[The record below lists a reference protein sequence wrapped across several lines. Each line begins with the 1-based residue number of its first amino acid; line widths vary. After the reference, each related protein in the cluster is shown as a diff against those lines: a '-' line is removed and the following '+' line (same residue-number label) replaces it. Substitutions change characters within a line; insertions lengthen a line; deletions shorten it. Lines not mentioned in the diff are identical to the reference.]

1 MMSMRFLFSR
11 ARRGLV
17 GAGLLLL
24 VALAVAC
31 GGGGGGGGNGG
42 GDNGG
47 GSGNG
52 NGNGGG
58 NNGNNGGGGN
68 GGNGNNG
75 GGNGGGGG
83 SGGGNLDAFS
93 NLPTSSVIVPAAAG
107 DGNAVLT
114 ITVAGATM
122 QPLARSGFMSDGG
135 ATATISLTSNATVI
149 FDSDNKVAP
158 LVLSAVNSDGAAT
171 ATIRFVSAPRVITAD
186 LLPIPVAA
194 LDATVG
200 ATILAAGA
208 AEISIWHNGAM
219 AVERYEISPD
229 DDGFGVDSATGL
241 VTATTDLTPDS
252 TYNLTLHLVDST
264 LALTASRSLRVTVSV
279 LPPPPMFM
287 NLPASPV
294 VAAAAAEVGDA
305 AVVITVANAILP
317 SFERSGFGSDGGEM
331 ATISLTSDPA
341 SIFTFDNAVVSL
353 TITLSDSRRTIAA
366 TLRFM
371 SAPRVITADLL
382 PMPVAALEAVAGATI
397 LAAGAAEISI
407 WHNGITATE
416 SYEISPNDG
425 NFGVDSATGLVT
437 ATTDLTP
444 TVTYD
449 LTLHLIDRALTLTAS
464 RSLLV
469 TVGAVPPFFVDLLA
483 SPITVAADAGV
494 GEGVLTVTTANAAL
508 PPFSDRSG
516 FMSDGGATATIALAS
531 EATAVFDSDNAVAS
545 LALTLKNG
553 GETAMATI
561 QFVSAL
567 RVIDADLL
575 RIPVAALD
583 AVASATILAAGAAK
597 ISIWHNGA
605 GAVEEYEISP
615 DDGNFGVNSATGLV
629 TAATDLTPGA
639 PYDLNLSLTDNAG
652 NSASR
657 SLRVTVGALPLLEF
671 AANLPASSV
680 VVAAAADIGDSVL
693 TITAAGAALPSFARS
708 GFRSDGGETATIA
721 LASIPADIF
730 TLDYAVASLAFTLS
744 DRRQTVAATVRFV
757 SAPRAITADL
767 LRIPVAA
774 FEALAGVTI
783 LAAGAAKISIWHND
797 ETAIE
802 EYDISP
808 NDGNF
813 GVDSATG
820 LVTATTDL
828 TPGKTYDLTLHLI
841 DRGLALTASRSLRA
855 VVGALLPLG
864 FSADLPVSPVVVAA
878 DADIGDSVL
887 TITAAG
893 AALPSFAR
901 SGFRSD
907 GGAMAAIALTSIPAD
922 IFTLDYAVASLSFTL
937 SDPRRTI
944 AATVRFVSAPR
955 AIAADLLSTSFAALE
970 AVTGATILAAGAAK
984 ISIWHNDA
992 TVVEEYEISPN
1003 DGNFGVDSATG
1014 LVTAMTD
1021 LTPDTTYDLTL
1032 HLVDSTLALTA
1043 SRSLRVTVGVLP
1055 LLEFADLPASSVVVA
1070 AAADI
1075 GDSIL
1080 TITVAGAA
1088 LPSFARSG
1096 FMSDGGATATIA
1108 LASIP
1113 ADIFTLDYA
1122 VASLAFTL
1130 SDRRQTV
1137 AATIRF
1143 VSAPRAIDD
1152 DLLSITVAALEAVAG
1167 ATILAADAAE
1177 ISIWHNDARAVEEY
1191 EISPNDGNFGVD
1203 SATGLVTATT
1213 DLTPGETYNLT
1224 LHLIDR
1230 GLALTATRSL
1240 EAVVGA
1246 LPLLDFVRLPAS
1258 SVVVAADAD
1267 IGDSVLTITVAGAA
1281 LPSFARSG
1289 FRSDGGATAT
1299 ISLASIPADIFTL
1312 DYAVASLS
1320 FTLSD
1325 RRQTVAATVRFVSA
1339 PRAIAADLLL
1349 APVAAFEAVAGVTIL
1364 AAGAAKISI
1373 WHNDAAAV
1381 EEYKISPDDGNFGV
1395 DAATG
1400 LVTATTDLTPDET
1413 YDLTLHL
1420 IDRRLALTASRSLRV
1435 TVGALLPLGFAANLP
1450 ASSVVVAADADIGDA
1465 VLTIT
1470 VAGAALPPFVRSG
1483 FRSDGGA
1490 MAAISLASIPADIF
1504 TLDYAV
1510 ASLAFT
1516 LSDPRRTIA
1525 ATVRFV
1531 SAPRAIAA
1539 DLLSIPVAALEALAG
1554 VTILAAGAAEISIW
1568 HNDAAAV
1575 EEYKISLDDGD
1586 FGVDSATGLVTAA
1599 TDLTP
1604 DATYDLTL
1612 HLIDRG
1618 LALTASRSLEA
1629 VVGVLPLLE
1638 FADLPASSVVVAAAA
1653 DIGDSILTI
1662 TVAGAALPSFAR
1674 SGFMSDGGATATIAL
1689 ASIPAD
1695 IFTLDY
1701 AVASLAFT
1709 LSDRRQTVAA
1719 TIRFV
1724 SAPRAIDDDL
1734 LSITVAALEAV
1745 AGATILAAD
1754 AAEISIWHNGTMAV
1768 ERYEISPD
1776 DGNFGV
1782 DLTTGLVTATTDLT
1796 PDETY
1801 NLTLHLIDRALSLTA
1816 SRSLLVTVGALP
1828 PLEFMGLPAS
1838 SVVVAAAADIGDSVL
1853 TITVAGATLPSFA
1866 RSGFRSDGGATA
1878 TISLASIPAD
1888 IFTLDYAVASLS
1900 FTLSDRRQTVAAT
1913 VRFVSAPRAI
1923 AADLLLAPV
1932 AAFEAVAG
1940 VTILAAGAA
1949 KISIWHN
1956 DETAIEEY
1964 DISPNDGNFGV
1975 DSATGLVTATTDLTP
1990 DETYD
1995 LTLHLID
2002 RRLALTAS
2010 RSLRVTVGALLPLGF
2025 AANLP
2030 ASSVVVAA
2038 DADIGDAVLT
2048 ITVAGAA
2055 LPPFV
2060 RSGFRSDG
2068 GAMAAISLAS
2078 IPADIFTLD
2087 YAVASLAF
2095 TLSDPRRTIAATVR
2109 FVSAPR
2115 AIAADLLSIP
2125 VAALEALAGVT
2136 ILAAGAAEISIW
2148 HNDAAAVEEYK
2159 ISPDDGNF
2167 GVDSATGLVTATT
2180 DLTPGKTYNLTLHLI
2195 DRGLALTASRS
2206 LEAVVGVLPT
2216 LDFVDLP
2223 ASSVVVAAAADIG
2236 DAILTITVAGATLP
2250 SFARLGFMSDGGE
2263 TATIALASIPA
2274 EVFTLDYAVASLAF
2288 TLSDRRQ
2295 TVAATIRFVSA
2306 PRVIAADLLSISVA
2320 ALEALAGVTILAA
2333 GAADIS
2339 IWHNDAAA
2347 VEEYDISPDDGNF
2360 GVDSATGLVTAT
2372 TDLTPGKTYNLTLH
2386 LIDRGLALTASRSLE
2401 AVVGALPLLDFVRLP
2416 ASSVVVAADADIGD
2430 AILTI
2435 TVAGATLPSFARSG
2449 FRSDGGATATIS
2461 LASIPADIFTLDYA
2475 VASLSFTLSDR
2486 RQTVAATIRFVSA
2499 PRAIAADLLSAPV
2512 AALEALA
2519 GVTILAAGAAEI
2531 SIWHN
2536 DETAIEEYDISPD
2549 DGNFGVDS
2557 ATGLVTA
2564 TTDLTPGKT
2573 YNLILHLIDRGLAL
2587 TASRSLEAVVGVL
2600 PTLDFVDLPASSV
2613 VVAVAADIGDAVLT
2627 ITVAGATLPSFARSG
2642 FRSDGGALATISLA
2656 SEATV
2661 VFDSDNAVASLAFT
2675 LSDRRRTVA
2684 ATIRF
2689 VSAPRVIAAAPATI
2703 SVSFTDA
2710 VAGVTILAAG
2720 AAKISIWHNGAA
2732 AIEEYK
2738 ISPDDGNFGVDLAT
2752 GLVTAAMDLTAGDSY
2767 DFTLRLI
2774 DDALSLTASRSLRV
2788 VASNL
2793 NPLQLRYLST
2803 VEWSR
2808 ANAYDYLVEQ
2818 DGEMIDLRVV
2828 GGVMA
2833 DGATRETAFPIYN
2846 IWQLQAID
2854 GLRETSSG
2862 SFSDSTL
2869 FGANAGERLGRHY
2882 RLMNDIDAGVT
2893 EEWAGGLGFHPIG
2906 NSANR
2911 GLEGGLYGDGYAIR
2925 DLWINRPNTNRV
2937 GLFAVVDGGV
2947 IASVGIEDSRI
2958 VGFTHVG
2965 ALVGQQIEGVIQNAW
2980 ASGAVTGNDFWVG
2993 GLAGL
2998 NRGGAVVDSWTRSD
3012 VRGGRLV
3019 GGLVGAVYPLTIS
3032 GITIFPVIERGQAMG
3047 DVRGDREVGGLV
3059 GLSEDGMISENRSLA
3074 TVTGENTNIG
3084 GLIGYSSGGDIVLNW
3099 SSGPVWGSIAVGG
3112 LVGFSEDGMISEN
3125 RSLATVTGE
3134 EYIGGLIGYSSG
3146 GDIVLNWSSGLVR
3159 GSIAVGGLVGFSEDG
3174 MISENR
3180 SLATVTG
3187 ENFNIGGLI
3196 GYSSGGDIVLNWSSG
3211 PVRGRLNVGGLVGR
3225 NVGGMIS
3232 ENRSLAAVTGEER
3245 IGGLI
3250 GTSFG
3255 GDVVLNGSSGPVRG
3269 GINVGGLVGRHWSAT
3284 IARNWSIA
3292 AVTGKENVGGLIG
3305 NIVSDGAVAL
3315 NWSAGSARGDFGV
3328 GGLIGRNRHA
3338 EVGNNW
3344 SVASASGEQF
3354 VGGLL
3359 GRVDNDNDITDHV
3372 RDNWSGGAV
3381 AAQKN
3386 GGGMLGYA
3394 RAPAI
3399 PVPYWSE
3406 ETSGT
3411 TLSWGRNVRGIPS
3424 MQESTAPLFESD
3436 PWDNGDSDLSDNVA
3450 DFPVLA
3456 TLDIGLQWA
3465 GLAYGLT
3472 RVLAA
3477 ADGAEMAEWGE
3488 RREMSRGAATIRI
3501 DTNAMAPDTRA
3512 EGGRTSTPDCVL
3524 VGGVLWATTNY
3535 NSAIVLARAEGGVLS
3550 SANGCEAV
3558 LTPNAGV
3565 RRATLHL
3572 AFAAA
3577 GRLCGGRT
3585 RCVILTPAI
3594 WMRGR
3599 IFWRMWNGAM
3609 PTREETMTMTGF
3621 RTLTITARAG
3631 IRLICVLTRT
3641 VRFTIFGR
3649 YTMCG
3654 SCRRSMEKR
3663 RTTRAERTCSG
3674 LRRRFVWA
3682 VGIV

>member
-1 MMSMRFLFSR
+1 MMSIRLLFSR
-11 ARRGLV
+11 IRRGLV

-31 GGGGGGGGNGG
+31 GGGGGGGGNGSGDNGG

-47 GSGNG
+47 D
-52 NGNGGG
+52 
-58 NNGNNGGGGN
+58 
-68 GGNGNNG
+68 NG

-114 ITVAGATM
+114 ITVAGATL

-194 LDATVG
+194 LDVTVG

-208 AEISIWHNGAM
+208 AEISIWHNGTM

-229 DDGFGVDSATGL
+229 DDGFGVDSAMGL
-241 VTATTDLTPDS
+241 VTAMTVLTPTV
-252 TYNLTLHLVDST
+252 TYDLTLHLIDSM
-264 LALTASRSLRVTVSV
+264 LALTASRSLRVTVGV
-279 LPPPPMFM
+279 LPPPPMFV

-294 VAAAAAEVGDA
+294 VAAAAADVGDA

-317 SFERSGFGSDGGEM
+317 SFERSGFGSGGGEM
-331 ATISLTSDPA
+331 ATISLVSDPV

-397 LAAGAAEISI
+397 LAAGAAGISI
-407 WHNGITATE
+407 WHNGTAAIE
-416 SYEISPNDG
+416 EYEISPNDG
-425 NFGVDSATGLVT
+425 NFGVDKATGLVT

-444 TVTYD
+444 EATYD
-449 LTLHLIDRALTLTAS
+449 LTLHLVDSMLTLTAS

-469 TVGAVPPFFVDLLA
+469 TVGAVPPSFMDLPVL
-483 SPITVAADAGV
+483 PIVVAADAGV
-494 GEGVLTVTTANAAL
+494 GEGVLTVTTAHAAL
-508 PPFSDRSG
+508 PSFPDRSG

-531 EATAVFDSDNAVAS
+531 VAMAVFDSDNAVAL
-545 LALTLKNG
+545 LALTLNNG
-553 GETAMATI
+553 GETATTTI
-561 QFVSAL
+561 RFVSAL

-575 RIPVAALD
+575 RI
-583 AVASATILAAGAAK
+583 S
-597 ISIWHNGA
+597 
-605 GAVEEYEISP
+605 
-615 DDGNFGVNSATGLV
+615 V
-629 TAATDLTPGA
+629 T
-639 PYDLNLSLTDNAG
+639 
-652 NSASR
+652 
-657 SLRVTVGALPLLEF
+657 
-671 AANLPASSV
+671 
-680 VVAAAADIGDSVL
+680 
-693 TITAAGAALPSFARS
+693 
-708 GFRSDGGETATIA
+708 
-721 LASIPADIF
+721 
-730 TLDYAVASLAFTLS
+730 
-744 DRRQTVAATVRFV
+744 
-757 SAPRAITADL
+757 
-767 LRIPVAA
+767 
-774 FEALAGVTI
+774 
-783 LAAGAAKISIWHND
+783 
-797 ETAIE
+797 
-802 EYDISP
+802 
-808 NDGNF
+808 
-813 GVDSATG
+813 
-820 LVTATTDL
+820 
-828 TPGKTYDLTLHLI
+828 
-841 DRGLALTASRSLRA
+841 
-855 VVGALLPLG
+855 
-864 FSADLPVSPVVVAA
+864 
-878 DADIGDSVL
+878 
-887 TITAAG
+887 
-893 AALPSFAR
+893 
-901 SGFRSD
+901 
-907 GGAMAAIALTSIPAD
+907 
-922 IFTLDYAVASLSFTL
+922 
-937 SDPRRTI
+937 
-944 AATVRFVSAPR
+944 
-955 AIAADLLSTSFAALE
+955 
-970 AVTGATILAAGAAK
+970 
-984 ISIWHNDA
+984 
-992 TVVEEYEISPN
+992 
-1003 DGNFGVDSATG
+1003 
-1014 LVTAMTD
+1014 
-1021 LTPDTTYDLTL
+1021 
-1032 HLVDSTLALTA
+1032 
-1043 SRSLRVTVGVLP
+1043 
-1055 LLEFADLPASSVVVA
+1055 
-1070 AAADI
+1070 
-1075 GDSIL
+1075 
-1080 TITVAGAA
+1080 
-1088 LPSFARSG
+1088 
-1096 FMSDGGATATIA
+1096 
-1108 LASIP
+1108 
-1113 ADIFTLDYA
+1113 
-1122 VASLAFTL
+1122 
-1130 SDRRQTV
+1130 
-1137 AATIRF
+1137 
-1143 VSAPRAIDD
+1143 
-1152 DLLSITVAALEAVAG
+1152 ALEAVAG
-1167 ATILAADAAE
+1167 ATILAAGEAK
-1177 ISIWHNDARAVEEY
+1177 ISIWHNDAAAVEEY
-1191 EISPNDGNFGVD
+1191 KISPDDGNFGVD

-1230 GLALTATRSL
+1230 GLALTASQSL
-1240 EAVVGA
+1240 RAVVGA
-1246 LPLLDFVRLPAS
+1246 LPLLEFAANLPAS
-1258 SVVVAADAD
+1258 SVVVATAAD
-1267 IGDSVLTITVAGAA
+1267 IGDSVLTITAAGAA
-1281 LPSFARSG
+1281 LLSFARSG
-1289 FRSDGGATAT
+1289 FRSDGGETAT
-1299 ISLASIPADIFTL
+1299 IALASIPADIFTL

-1364 AAGAAKISI
+1364 AAGEAKISI
-1373 WHNDAAAV
+1373 WHNDAAVV

-1395 DAATG
+1395 DSATG

-1420 IDRRLALTASRSLRV
+1420 IDRGLALTASRSLRV

-1531 SAPRAIAA
+1531 SAPRVIAA
-1539 DLLSIPVAALEALAG
+1539 DLLSISVAAL
-1554 VTILAAGAAEISIW
+1554 
-1568 HNDAAAV
+1568 D
-1575 EEYKISLDDGD
+1575 
-1586 FGVDSATGLVTAA
+1586 
-1599 TDLTP
+1599 
-1604 DATYDLTL
+1604 
-1612 HLIDRG
+1612 
-1618 LALTASRSLEA
+1618 
-1629 VVGVLPLLE
+1629 
-1638 FADLPASSVVVAAAA
+1638 
-1653 DIGDSILTI
+1653 
-1662 TVAGAALPSFAR
+1662 
-1674 SGFMSDGGATATIAL
+1674 
-1689 ASIPAD
+1689 
-1695 IFTLDY
+1695 
-1701 AVASLAFT
+1701 
-1709 LSDRRQTVAA
+1709 
-1719 TIRFV
+1719 
-1724 SAPRAIDDDL
+1724 
-1734 LSITVAALEAV
+1734 AV

-1754 AAEISIWHNGTMAV
+1754 AAEISIWHNDAGAV
-1768 ERYEISPD
+1768 EEYE
-1776 DGNFGV
+1776 
-1782 DLTTGLVTATTDLT
+1782 
-1796 PDETY
+1796 
-1801 NLTLHLIDRALSLTA
+1801 
-1816 SRSLLVTVGALP
+1816 
-1828 PLEFMGLPAS
+1828 
-1838 SVVVAAAADIGDSVL
+1838 
-1853 TITVAGATLPSFA
+1853 
-1866 RSGFRSDGGATA
+1866 
-1878 TISLASIPAD
+1878 
-1888 IFTLDYAVASLS
+1888 
-1900 FTLSDRRQTVAAT
+1900 
-1913 VRFVSAPRAI
+1913 
-1923 AADLLLAPV
+1923 
-1932 AAFEAVAG
+1932 
-1940 VTILAAGAA
+1940 
-1949 KISIWHN
+1949 
-1956 DETAIEEY
+1956 
-1964 DISPNDGNFGV
+1964 ISPNDG
-1975 DSATGLVTATTDLTP
+1975 D
-1990 DETYD
+1990 
-1995 LTLHLID
+1995 
-2002 RRLALTAS
+2002 
-2010 RSLRVTVGALLPLGF
+2010 
-2025 AANLP
+2025 
-2030 ASSVVVAA
+2030 
-2038 DADIGDAVLT
+2038 
-2048 ITVAGAA
+2048 
-2055 LPPFV
+2055 
-2060 RSGFRSDG
+2060 
-2068 GAMAAISLAS
+2068 
-2078 IPADIFTLD
+2078 
-2087 YAVASLAF
+2087 
-2095 TLSDPRRTIAATVR
+2095 
-2109 FVSAPR
+2109 
-2115 AIAADLLSIP
+2115 
-2125 VAALEALAGVT
+2125 
-2136 ILAAGAAEISIW
+2136 
-2148 HNDAAAVEEYK
+2148 
-2159 ISPDDGNF
+2159 F

-2195 DRGLALTASRS
+2195 DRGLSLTASRS
-2206 LEAVVGVLPT
+2206 LEAVVGALPL
-2216 LDFVDLP
+2216 LDFVRLP
-2223 ASSVVVAAAADIG
+2223 ASSVVVAADADIG
-2236 DAILTITVAGATLP
+2236 DAVLTITVAGATLP

-2274 EVFTLDYAVASLAF
+2274 EVFTLDHAVASLAF

-2386 LIDRGLALTASRSLE
+2386 LVDRGLSLTASRSLE

-2430 AILTI
+2430 AVLTI

-2499 PRAIAADLLSAPV
+2499 PRVITADLLSAPV
-2512 AALEALA
+2512 AALEAVA

-2536 DETAIEEYDISPD
+2536 DAAAVEEYDISPN

-2557 ATGLVTA
+2557 STGLVTA

-2573 YNLILHLIDRGLAL
+2573 YNLTLHLIDHGLAL

-2600 PTLDFVDLPASSV
+2600 PLLDFVRLPASSV
-2613 VVAVAADIGDAVLT
+2613 VIAAAADIGDAVLT

-2642 FRSDGGALATISLA
+2642 FMSDGGALATISLA

-2661 VFDSDNAVASLAFT
+2661 VFNSDNAVASLAFT

-2720 AAKISIWHNGAA
+2720 AAKISIWHNGAE
-2732 AIEEYK
+2732 AIEEYD

-2767 DFTLRLI
+2767 DFTLRLT

-2788 VASNL
+2788 VAGNL
-2793 NPLQLRYLST
+2793 GPLQLRYLST

-2808 ANAYDYLVEQ
+2808 DNAYDYLVEQ
-2818 DGEMIDLRVV
+2818 DGEIINLSVV
-2828 GGVMA
+2828 GGVMT
-2833 DGATRETAFPIYN
+2833 DGATRETAIPIYN

-2854 GLRETSSG
+2854 GLQETSSG

-2869 FGANAGERLGRHY
+2869 FGANADERLGRHY

-2893 EEWAGGLGFHPIG
+2893 EEWVGGQGFHPIG
-2906 NSANR
+2906 DGQQTV
-2911 GLEGGLYGDGYAIR
+2911 GLQGGLYGDGYAIR
-2925 DLWINRPNTNRV
+2925 DLWINRPSTSRV

-2947 IASVGIEDSRI
+2947 IASVGIEDARI
-2958 VGFTHVG
+2958 AGFTYVG
-2965 ALVGQQIEGVIQNAW
+2965 ALVGEQIEGVIQNAW
-2980 ASGAVTGNDFWVG
+2980 ASGTVTSNDWWVG
-2993 GLAGL
+2993 GLAGR
-2998 NRGGAVVDSWTRSD
+2998 NGGGAVVDSWTRSD
-3012 VRGGRLV
+3012 VRGRWRV
-3019 GGLVGAVYPLTIS
+3019 GGLVGAVDPLTIS

-3047 DVRGDREVGGLV
+3047 DVRGVGNVGGLV
-3059 GLSEDGMISENRSLA
+3059 GR
-3074 TVTGENTNIG
+3074 
-3084 GLIGYSSGGDIVLNW
+3084 
-3099 SSGPVWGSIAVGG
+3099 
-3112 LVGFSEDGMISEN
+3112 
-3125 RSLATVTGE
+3125 
-3134 EYIGGLIGYSSG
+3134 
-3146 GDIVLNWSSGLVR
+3146 
-3159 GSIAVGGLVGFSEDG
+3159 SEDG

-3250 GTSFG
+3250 GASFS
-3255 GDVVLNGSSGPVRG
+3255 GDVVSNWSSGPVRG

-3305 NIVSDGAVAL
+3305 NIISDGAGAVVF
-3315 NWSAGSARGDFGV
+3315 NWSAGSARGDFGI
-3328 GGLIGRNRHA
+3328 GGLIGRNRNA
-3338 EVGNNW
+3338 EVENNW

-3359 GRVDNDNDITDHV
+3359 GRVENSITDHV

-3386 GGGMLGYA
+3386 GGGMLGYVTNY
-3394 RAPAI
+3394 RAI
-3399 PVPYWSE
+3399 PAPYWSE
-3406 ETSGT
+3406 ETSGIDF
-3411 TLSWGRNVRGIPS
+3411 SYRRSVRQLYPRSGFGGIPS
-3424 MQESTAPLFESD
+3424 MQEATVPLFESD
-3436 PWDNGDSDLSDNVA
+3436 PWHNGDSDLSDNAA
-3450 DFPVLA
+3450 DFPVLT

-3472 RVLAA
+3472 RVLASV
-3477 ADGAEMAEWGE
+3477 DGAEMAEWGE
-3488 RREMSRGAATIRI
+3488 RREMSRRAVTIRI

-3512 EGGRTSTPDCVL
+3512 EGGVTSTPDCAL
-3524 VGGVLWATTNY
+3524 VGGVLRATTNY

-3550 SANGCEAV
+3550 SVSGCEAV
-3558 LTPNAGV
+3558 LTPNAGA

-3577 GRLCGGRT
+3577 GATLRRTHEMRYFDAGDLAARADFLANVEWSKTYAQGDDDGDGIPNAYDYRPRGDAFDLRFDEAGEFYDFWPIYNVWQLQAIDGETPGYAGGEDLFGVSEPIRLGGRYRLMNDIDAVVT
-3585 RCVILTPAI
+3585 EEWPDGFAPIGDYLSSFGGEFMGGGYVVKNLRINRANDFRAGLFAHLTGEVRDLGMTGRVVGDYEVGGLVGYMSRGLLANSWSLAAVSGALWVGGLAGRQGGGLIDRSWSSGRVRAEIDGGGLVGDQAGGAIADSWSSGLVESDYDAGGLAGDQTFGSGILRSWSAGSASATAIGGAAGGFLGSSFGVVVDGYWSGETSGRLRSAAGDGVATAQTLSLSAWNPAWSFGDGELSDGDGDFPVLSGLSEEWQATGLGLGLARVLAVNGAGEIALRSGETNIVDEAAFAALRLDANGLAADDGGDRTSSPSCRFAAGTLEAETNYNGATLRLRLLPTTAGELRAYDSGRCEAGFAVTGSGAATLRVESSSGSARAHFDYPLDLRLLLSSPLPVDEGGGAALSIYAPRRLLLPSRAEAGYVALTASVSAGAIEASSGGGFSTGGGAVAFVTLTEAATAAFATDGARLIFALAATASGNRAAAATAIFGSRPLALDGGITTVSLRALRAVSGRLLLSALSVSAGVKHYEGEKYRLANDYGGLFAADPESGEIRLSRRVDAAVDAVLELRAEGGGVAGTQSLRVQAPAALVSERHDCKLGQQWRCRDEFYAILTAAIAVGEATLNDNQAVVFDRDTHGDDVLSVFSMFGSGASITLYEGIPRNYFLSNATFDADNKKPIINYSYGGTYGMVSGLNLSVFNRRDAILVQSSGNSWNTDPDHSLFQGSHFDRERAEAVAETGRLVIVGGYRLTSENPANGEI
-3594 WMRGR
+3594 NVQFYYSKCGFTKEYCLIAEAVNVPPGNLFGTSFAAPQVAAALQMLAT
-3599 IFWRMWNGAM
+3599 MWPELSQDSLVSLLLALASDITFNGGEDGVGVDEITGHGALSFRRLFSADGAM
-3609 PTREETMTMTGF
+3609 GF
-3621 RTLTITARAG
+3621 KCSIVENA
-3631 IRLICVLTRT
+3631 CVSDY
-3641 VRFTIFGR
+3641 F
-3649 YTMCG
+3649 
-3654 SCRRSMEKR
+3654 
-3663 RTTRAERTCSG
+3663 
-3674 LRRRFVWA
+3674 
-3682 VGIV
+3682 

>member
-1 MMSMRFLFSR
+1 MMSIRFLFSR

-17 GAGLLLL
+17 GAGLLLS

-31 GGGGGGGGNGG
+31 GGGGSG
-42 GDNGG
+42 GDPRPDPDPGPGFPGLPEVVVAMNAE
-47 GSGNG
+47 SG
-52 NGNGGG
+52 
-58 NNGNNGGGGN
+58 
-68 GGNGNNG
+68 
-75 GGNGGGGG
+75 
-83 SGGGNLDAFS
+83 D
-93 NLPTSSVIVPAAAG
+93 
-107 DGNAVLT
+107 AVLT
-114 ITVAGATM
+114 VTVENATLSAFSD
-122 QPLARSGFMSDGG
+122 PLGFMSDGG
-135 ATATISLTSNATVI
+135 AMATISLTSNATAI
-149 FDSDNKVAP
+149 FDFDNKAAP
-158 LVLSAVNSDGAAT
+158 LILTAANSVSAAT
-171 ATIRFVSAPRVITAD
+171 ATIRFVSAPRVITAG
-186 LLPIPVAA
+186 LLLTLFDA
-194 LDATVG
+194 LDAFTG
-200 ATILAAGA
+200 ATILATGA
-208 AEISIWHNGAM
+208 AKISIWHNDA
-219 AVERYEISPD
+219 ANERYEISPD
-229 DDGFGVDSATGL
+229 DGNFGVNSATGL
-241 VTATTDLTPDS
+241 VTATTGLTPTV
-252 TYNLTLHLVDST
+252 TYDLTLHLIDSM
-264 LALTASRSLRVTVSV
+264 LALTASRSLRVTVGV
-279 LPPPPMFM
+279 LPPPPMFV

-294 VAAAAAEVGDA
+294 VAAAVGVGDA
-305 AVVITVANAILP
+305 ALVITVTNAILP
-317 SFERSGFGSDGGEM
+317 PFERSGFGSDGGEM
-331 ATISLTSDPA
+331 ATISLVSDPV

-353 TITLSDSRRTIAA
+353 TITLSDSRRTTVA

-371 SAPRVITADLL
+371 SAPRVITANLL
-382 PMPVAALEAVAGATI
+382 PIPVAALEATVVGATI
-397 LAAGAAEISI
+397 LAAGAAGISI
-407 WHNGITATE
+407 WHNGATADE
-416 SYEISPNDG
+416 EYKISPDDG
-425 NFGVDSATGLVT
+425 NFGVDRATGLVT
-437 ATTDLTP
+437 VETDLAP
-444 TVTYD
+444 EATYD
-449 LTLHLIDRALTLTAS
+449 LTLRLVDRALTLTAS
-464 RSLLV
+464 RLLQV
-469 TVGAVPPFFVDLLA
+469 TVGAVPPSFMDLPI
-483 SPITVAADAGV
+483 SPIVVAADAGV
-494 GEGVLTVTTANAAL
+494 GERVLTVTTAHAAL
-508 PPFSDRSG
+508 PSFPDRSG
-516 FMSDGGATATIALAS
+516 FMSDGGETATIALAS

-545 LALTLKNG
+545 LALTLNNG
-553 GETAMATI
+553 GETATATVR
-561 QFVSAL
+561 FVSAL
-567 RVIDADLL
+567 RVITADLL
-575 RIPVAALD
+575 RIPVTALE
-583 AVASATILAAGAAK
+583 AVAGATILAAGAAK

-657 SLRVTVGALPLLEF
+657 SLRVTVGALPPLEF
-671 AANLPASSV
+671 MDLPASSV

-783 LAAGAAKISIWHND
+783 LATGAAKISIWHND

-955 AIAADLLSTSFAALE
+955 AIAADLLSIPVAALE
-970 AVTGATILAAGAAK
+970 AVTGATILAAGAAE

-992 TVVEEYEISPN
+992 GTIEEYDISPD

-1014 LVTAMTD
+1014 LVTAATD
-1021 LTPDTTYDLTL
+1021 LTPDATYDLTL
-1032 HLVDSTLALTA
+1032 HLIDRGLALTA
-1043 SRSLRVTVGVLP
+1043 SRSLLVTVGVLP

-1070 AAADI
+1070 ATADI

-1137 AATIRF
+1137 AAT
-1143 VSAPRAIDD
+1143 V
-1152 DLLSITVAALEAVAG
+1152 
-1167 ATILAADAAE
+1167 
-1177 ISIWHNDARAVEEY
+1177 
-1191 EISPNDGNFGVD
+1191 
-1203 SATGLVTATT
+1203 
-1213 DLTPGETYNLT
+1213 
-1224 LHLIDR
+1224 
-1230 GLALTATRSL
+1230 
-1240 EAVVGA
+1240 
-1246 LPLLDFVRLPAS
+1246 
-1258 SVVVAADAD
+1258 
-1267 IGDSVLTITVAGAA
+1267 
-1281 LPSFARSG
+1281 
-1289 FRSDGGATAT
+1289 
-1299 ISLASIPADIFTL
+1299 
-1312 DYAVASLS
+1312 
-1320 FTLSD
+1320 
-1325 RRQTVAATVRFVSA
+1325 
-1339 PRAIAADLLL
+1339 
-1349 APVAAFEAVAGVTIL
+1349 
-1364 AAGAAKISI
+1364 
-1373 WHNDAAAV
+1373 
-1381 EEYKISPDDGNFGV
+1381 
-1395 DAATG
+1395 
-1400 LVTATTDLTPDET
+1400 
-1413 YDLTLHL
+1413 
-1420 IDRRLALTASRSLRV
+1420 
-1435 TVGALLPLGFAANLP
+1435 
-1450 ASSVVVAADADIGDA
+1450 
-1465 VLTIT
+1465 
-1470 VAGAALPPFVRSG
+1470 
-1483 FRSDGGA
+1483 
-1490 MAAISLASIPADIF
+1490 
-1504 TLDYAV
+1504 
-1510 ASLAFT
+1510 
-1516 LSDPRRTIA
+1516 
-1525 ATVRFV
+1525 
-1531 SAPRAIAA
+1531 
-1539 DLLSIPVAALEALAG
+1539 
-1554 VTILAAGAAEISIW
+1554 
-1568 HNDAAAV
+1568 
-1575 EEYKISLDDGD
+1575 
-1586 FGVDSATGLVTAA
+1586 
-1599 TDLTP
+1599 
-1604 DATYDLTL
+1604 
-1612 HLIDRG
+1612 
-1618 LALTASRSLEA
+1618 
-1629 VVGVLPLLE
+1629 
-1638 FADLPASSVVVAAAA
+1638 
-1653 DIGDSILTI
+1653 
-1662 TVAGAALPSFAR
+1662 
-1674 SGFMSDGGATATIAL
+1674 
-1689 ASIPAD
+1689 
-1695 IFTLDY
+1695 
-1701 AVASLAFT
+1701 
-1709 LSDRRQTVAA
+1709 
-1719 TIRFV
+1719 RFV

-1828 PLEFMGLPAS
+1828 LLEFADLPAS

-1866 RSGFRSDGGATA
+1866 RSGFRSDGGETA
-1878 TISLASIPAD
+1878 TIALASIPAD
-1888 IFTLDYAVASLS
+1888 IFTLDYAVASLA

-1923 AADLLLAPV
+1923 TADLLSAHV

-1940 VTILAAGAA
+1940 VTILAAGEA

-1956 DETAIEEY
+1956 DAAVVEEY
-1964 DISPNDGNFGV
+1964 KISPDDGNFGV
-1975 DSATGLVTATTDLTP
+1975 DLSTGLVTATTDLTP
-1990 DETYD
+1990 GKTYD

-2002 RRLALTAS
+2002 RGLALTAS
-2010 RSLRVTVGALLPLGF
+2010 RSLRVVVGALLPLGF

-2038 DADIGDAVLT
+2038 AADIGDAVLT

-2115 AIAADLLSIP
+2115 VIAADLLSIP
-2125 VAALEALAGVT
+2125 VAALDAVAGAT
-2136 ILAAGAAEISIW
+2136 ILAADAAEISIW
-2148 HNDAAAVEEYK
+2148 HNDAGAVEEYK

-2180 DLTPGKTYNLTLHLI
+2180 NLTPSETYNLTLHLI

-2263 TATIALASIPA
+2263 TATIALASIPSDI
-2274 EVFTLDYAVASLAF
+2274 FTLDYAVASLAF

-2430 AILTI
+2430 AVLTI

-2573 YNLILHLIDRGLAL
+2573 YNLTLHLIDRGLAL
-2587 TASRSLEAVVGVL
+2587 TASRSLEAVVGAL
-2600 PTLDFVDLPASSV
+2600 PLLDFVRLPASSV
-2613 VVAVAADIGDAVLT
+2613 VVAADADIGDAVLT

-2661 VFDSDNAVASLAFT
+2661 VFDSDNAVASLAFM

-2720 AAKISIWHNGAA
+2720 AAKISIWHNGAGA
-2732 AIEEYK
+2732 VEKYE

-2818 DGEMIDLRVV
+2818 DGEEINLRLV

-2833 DGATRETAFPIYN
+2833 DGATRETAIPIYN

-2854 GLRETSSG
+2854 GLQETSSG

-2893 EEWAGGLGFHPIG
+2893 EEWVGGQGFHPIG
-2906 NSANR
+2906 DRTAN
-2911 GLEGGLYGDGYAIR
+2911 
-2925 DLWINRPNTNRV
+2925 
-2937 GLFAVVDGGV
+2937 
-2947 IASVGIEDSRI
+2947 
-2958 VGFTHVG
+2958 
-2965 ALVGQQIEGVIQNAW
+2965 
-2980 ASGAVTGNDFWVG
+2980 
-2993 GLAGL
+2993 
-2998 NRGGAVVDSWTRSD
+2998 
-3012 VRGGRLV
+3012 
-3019 GGLVGAVYPLTIS
+3019 
-3032 GITIFPVIERGQAMG
+3032 
-3047 DVRGDREVGGLV
+3047 
-3059 GLSEDGMISENRSLA
+3059 
-3074 TVTGENTNIG
+3074 
-3084 GLIGYSSGGDIVLNW
+3084 
-3099 SSGPVWGSIAVGG
+3099 
-3112 LVGFSEDGMISEN
+3112 
-3125 RSLATVTGE
+3125 
-3134 EYIGGLIGYSSG
+3134 
-3146 GDIVLNWSSGLVR
+3146 
-3159 GSIAVGGLVGFSEDG
+3159 
-3174 MISENR
+3174 
-3180 SLATVTG
+3180 
-3187 ENFNIGGLI
+3187 
-3196 GYSSGGDIVLNWSSG
+3196 
-3211 PVRGRLNVGGLVGR
+3211 
-3225 NVGGMIS
+3225 
-3232 ENRSLAAVTGEER
+3232 
-3245 IGGLI
+3245 
-3250 GTSFG
+3250 
-3255 GDVVLNGSSGPVRG
+3255 G
-3269 GINVGGLVGRHWSAT
+3269 GIA
-3284 IARNWSIA
+3284 
-3292 AVTGKENVGGLIG
+3292 
-3305 NIVSDGAVAL
+3305 
-3315 NWSAGSARGDFGV
+3315 
-3328 GGLIGRNRHA
+3328 
-3338 EVGNNW
+3338 
-3344 SVASASGEQF
+3344 
-3354 VGGLL
+3354 
-3359 GRVDNDNDITDHV
+3359 
-3372 RDNWSGGAV
+3372 
-3381 AAQKN
+3381 
-3386 GGGMLGYA
+3386 
-3394 RAPAI
+3394 
-3399 PVPYWSE
+3399 
-3406 ETSGT
+3406 
-3411 TLSWGRNVRGIPS
+3411 
-3424 MQESTAPLFESD
+3424 
-3436 PWDNGDSDLSDNVA
+3436 
-3450 DFPVLA
+3450 
-3456 TLDIGLQWA
+3456 
-3465 GLAYGLT
+3465 
-3472 RVLAA
+3472 
-3477 ADGAEMAEWGE
+3477 
-3488 RREMSRGAATIRI
+3488 
-3501 DTNAMAPDTRA
+3501 
-3512 EGGRTSTPDCVL
+3512 
-3524 VGGVLWATTNY
+3524 
-3535 NSAIVLARAEGGVLS
+3535 
-3550 SANGCEAV
+3550 
-3558 LTPNAGV
+3558 
-3565 RRATLHL
+3565 RRA
-3572 AFAAA
+3572 
-3577 GRLCGGRT
+3577 
-3585 RCVILTPAI
+3585 
-3594 WMRGR
+3594 
-3599 IFWRMWNGAM
+3599 
-3609 PTREETMTMTGF
+3609 
-3621 RTLTITARAG
+3621 
-3631 IRLICVLTRT
+3631 
-3641 VRFTIFGR
+3641 
-3649 YTMCG
+3649 
-3654 SCRRSMEKR
+3654 
-3663 RTTRAERTCSG
+3663 
-3674 LRRRFVWA
+3674 LRRRIRDSGFVD
-3682 VGIV
+3682 